1 MKRVFL
7 LAIAV
12 FEAGNVISATA
23 NSSAMLIVGRI
34 VAGAGGGGVMTGS
47 FIIIALSAKPQYR
60 AAYMGVL
67 GVTFG
72 CASVVGPLLGG
83 VLTDSYLTWRWC
95 FWYVAF
101 DREPLETHTYRIN
114 LPIGACAAILM
125 TLSFRV
131 PTAAQ
136 PIRISWK
143 QKAVSLD
150 LPGAFLVAGQSS
162 MMAILEMN
170 ETDDYLF
177 SGNLVL
183 RSSLAQRW
191 SVNKLAQLAS
201 CNLPSRCLLAH
212 NHVHCE

>member
-7 LAIAV
+7 FAIAV

-23 NSSAMLIVGRI
+23 NSSATLILGRI

-101 DREPLETHTYRIN
+101 NREPLENSPVQDKSTHRGLCCNTH
-114 LPIGACAAILM
+114 
-125 TLSFRV
+125 
-131 PTAAQ
+131 
-136 PIRISWK
+136 
-143 QKAVSLD
+143 D
-150 LPGAFLVAGQSS
+150 LIFQSTHS
-162 MMAILEMN
+162 RPA
-170 ETDDYLF
+170 DP
-177 SGNLVL
+177 NLVEAEDHL
-183 RSSLAQRW
+183 TRSTWGFSCSR
-191 SVNKLAQLAS
+191 SVKHDGNS
-201 CNLPSRCLLAH
+201 SN
-212 NHVHCE
+212 E